1 MAPYL
6 SIMANKYFEKQF
18 ELAYATNSSMFL
30 HMHAAAAGFCEI
42 VERNKVGQFALFVD
56 ERTTQCWQF
65 KFCFII
71 FVLGAL

>member
-1 MAPYL
+1 
-6 SIMANKYFEKQF
+6 
-18 ELAYATNSSMFL
+18 
-30 HMHAAAAGFCEI
+30 MHAAAAGFCEI

-56 ERTTQCWQF
+56 ERTTQCWLF